1 MSNGI
6 SKTEKLWLYKLIV
19 LDIIEYGAEV
29 TYNWNGKKKTV
40 VCKIKN
46 HCAL

>member
-1 MSNGI
+1 MAVSR
-6 SKTEKLWLYKLIV
+6 EEQLWLYKLIV
-19 LDIIEYGAEV
+19 LGIIEYDAEV